1 MLTIKNIHKLENRT
15 LNKRNF
21 YVSATDYSI
30 NQNNEHNYLI
40 IISNGTNTTNMINKI
55 IKLNREPITE
65 VPTMKPM
72 YKMTCEY
79 KGGTTNHYIEFEAI
93 KNIDKFINAVRL
105 VGLSLQT

>member
-21 YVSATDYSI
+21 YVVNTDYSI
-30 NQNNEHNYLI
+30 NQNNEHYYI
-40 IISNGTNTTNMINKI
+40 IDISNREYVKKV
-55 IKLNREPITE
+55 KLNREPITE

-72 YKMTCEY
+72 YRMTCEY
-79 KGGTTNHYIEFEAI
+79 KNGTTKHYIDFEEI

-105 VGLSLQT
+105 VGLS

>member
-21 YVSATDYSI
+21 YVANTDYSI
-30 NQNNEHNYLI
+30 NQNNEHYYI
-40 IISNGTNTTNMINKI
+40 IDISNREYVKK
-55 IKLNREPITE
+55 IKLNREPVMI
-65 VPTMKPM
+65 VAKAM

-79 KGGTTNHYIEFEAI
+79 KNQTLEHYIEFEAI

-105 VGLSLQT
+105 VGLS

>member
-1 MLTIKNIHKLENRT
+1 MITIKNIHKLEKRT

-21 YVSATDYSI
+21 YVSDTDYSI
-30 NQNNEHNYLI
+30 QSNEHNYLI
-40 IISNGTNTTNMINKI
+40 IITNGTNTTNTINKI
-55 IKLNREPITE
+55 VKLNREPITE

-79 KGGTTNHYIEFEAI
+79 KGGTTKHYIEFEAI

-105 VGLSLQT
+105 VGLS